1 LTDPSHEIA
10 FNLTMIVLC
19 LVAMGFGSFL
29 RIRLYLAMGFAGLM
43 VDLVSILYKVLV
55 HMERNA
61 RMTVMEAWCWASA
74 PPSFF
79 PPSITK
85 RTKHYWTAG
94 WINGGGNWLNGS
106 KVLTAPKFVSHAPFH
121 SSPLRR

>member
-1 LTDPSHEIA
+1 MAMLGSSAYYALTDPSHEIA

-61 RMTVMEAWCWASA
+61 RMTVIGSLVLGIGAALVFSAIYYKTNKGRFDAWIDKWRG
-74 PPSFF
+74 
-79 PPSITK
+79 K
-85 RTKHYWTAG
+85 LGQWE
-94 WINGGGNWLNGS
+94 
-106 KVLTAPKFVSHAPFH
+106 
-121 SSPLRR
+121 